1 MDRRKMLVL
10 AGVLALVALVNVV
23 PGQADDCGEVFQA
36 TPECTE
42 GCISAA
48 QMAALLSIPVATA
61 SACLEEYRSNGR
73 LEDCTP
79 SGGGQGYCRL

>member
-10 AGVLALVALVNVV
+10 AGVLALLALVNVA
-23 PGQADDCGEVFQA
+23 PSQADVCGEVYQA

-48 QMAALLSIPVATA
+48 QMAALLNIPVATA
-61 SACLEEYRSNGR
+61 SACLEEHRANGR
-73 LEDCTP
+73 LEECTP
-79 SGGGQGYCRL
+79 SGGGQGYCRP

>member
-10 AGVLALVALVNVV
+10 AGVLALLALVNVAPSEANV
-23 PGQADDCGEVFQA
+23 CGEVFQA

-42 GCISAA
+42 GCITAA
-48 QMAALLSIPVATA
+48 QMAALLNIPEATA

-73 LEDCTP
+73 LETCGT
-79 SGGGQGYCRL
+79 QGYCRL